1 MGLGLG
7 VRVRDALALGD
18 VAAAEHDRRGVE
30 GGELVCEREAD
41 AVARAGDHDDR
52 TGKARAFG
60 RSVHL
65 VRVRVRV
72 RVRAR
77 DRERAGVRARARAR
91 AALLPDLLVELPV
104 ATQLIVS

>member
-1 MGLGLG
+1 MSRLEISWPQI
-7 VRVRDALALGD
+7 RPK
-18 VAAAEHDRRGVE
+18 AASYLR
-30 GGELVCEREAD
+30 
-41 AVARAGDHDDR
+41 
-52 TGKARAFG
+52 
-60 RSVHL
+60 